1 MAPEV
6 RRGTLQPADVRPLLL
21 FHHGPLELGAKGHVI
36 DVVQQD
42 AHHLTGEMLQPGDG
56 DHFTELQ
63 PWRETSVQHS
73 CGAKRPQKP
82 PTAAVSSGG
91 RFPKAQKT
99 MKKLYC
105 SSSADGEPTNY
116 SMAVSLRC
124 CGRSAYCARLDL
136 LSDLA
141 RCCRRHLTKVSLMTE
156 LLQPS

>member
-73 CGAKRPQKP
+73 SAGP
-82 PTAAVSSGG
+82 SG
-91 RFPKAQKT
+91 PKNHQ
-99 MKKLYC
+99 
-105 SSSADGEPTNY
+105 
-116 SMAVSLRC
+116 
-124 CGRSAYCARLDL
+124 
-136 LSDLA
+136 
-141 RCCRRHLTKVSLMTE
+141 
-156 LLQPS
+156 LLQFPAVVDSLKLKKQ